1 MCRASYD
8 GRVVSPLLPRL
19 LFLPVKKRRN
29 EYPKESRKSGVL
41 DLQSP
46 FRALGSLSFA
56 SSYSLVVRGVL
67 RSRWAFERV
76 YQVDD
81 NSQRW
86 KQCDQ
91 EEYQRISPRRAGKV
105 LTRNTVAH
113 AVENDDRYDLEDV
126 R

>member
-1 MCRASYD
+1 VY
-8 GRVVSPLLPRL
+8 G
-19 LFLPVKKRRN
+19 
-29 EYPKESRKSGVL
+29 SRKSGVL

-46 FRALGSLSFA
+46 LGPWVSSCA

-86 KQCDQ
+86 KQGDQ

-105 LTRNTVAH
+105 LSGDVAAH
-113 AVENDDRYDLEDV
+113 AVKNDDRYDLEDV

>member
-1 MCRASYD
+1 M
-8 GRVVSPLLPRL
+8 G
-19 LFLPVKKRRN
+19 F
-29 EYPKESRKSGVL
+29 L

-46 FRALGSLSFA
+46 LRPWFFSFA
-56 SSYSLVVRGVL
+56 SSYSCLVVRGVL

-76 YQVDD
+76 YHVDD

-91 EEYQRISPRRAGKV
+91 EEYQRISPRRASKV

-113 AVENDDRYDLEDV
+113 TVENDDRYDLENV